1 MSTQNRRINVSVL
14 VKKTENELKILIN
27 EALGKAIA
35 QNELPAQPIPAFNV
49 EVPQDRANG
58 DYSSN
63 AAFVC
68 AKSFRTAPRKIA
80 DAIAKYIDLSD
91 SYFSECS
98 VAGAGFINF
107 RLSDGFYADILL
119 DIGEKKEKYGTSDY
133 GKGKKINVE
142 FVSANPTGPMHMGNA
157 RGGALGDCL
166 ASVLE
171 MAGYSVEREFYVND
185 AGNQIEKFGLSLDIR
200 YQQLFKGEDAVELP
214 EDSYHGE
221 DIIERAKEFAAIYG
235 DSFLEKSEEER
246 RAALVGY
253 AMPENIKN
261 MEQNLTKY
269 RIEYDTWFR
278 ESTLHKGAIDEVIAE
293 LKANGRTYEK
303 DGALWYKNTEVQ
315 TEILKKQGKSDED
328 IAKLELKD
336 DVLIRQNGNPTYF
349 AADIAYHK
357 NKLVTRGFEKA
368 IDIWGADHH
377 GHVARLKGALSAI
390 GIDSDRLDVVLMQLV
405 RLTRNG
411 EVVRMSKR
419 TGKAITLV
427 DLLEDIPID
436 AVRFLFNM
444 REPGSQMEFDLDLA
458 VEQSSQ
464 NPVYYCQYANARI
477 CSILK
482 KLEAE
487 GKTVREPA
495 RDELCRLTEP
505 EEKELIRHLASLTD
519 EIIAAASN
527 YDPARI
533 TRYAVTLATL
543 FHKYY
548 NACRIGVEDESLMQA
563 RVYLCKCV
571 KSVMVNILTSFKIT
585 TPESM

>member
-1 MSTQNRRINVSVL
+1 MSVL
-14 VKKTENELKILIN
+14 VKKTQEDLKQLVL

-35 QNELPAQPIPAFNV
+35 AGELPAEAVPEFNV
-49 EVPQDRANG
+49 EVPQDKANG
-58 DYSSN
+58 DYSTN

-68 AKSFRTAPRKIA
+68 ARAFRRAPKQIA
-80 DAIAKYIDLSD
+80 DAIAKYIDLAD
-91 SYFSECS
+91 SYFDSCT

-107 RLSDGFYADILL
+107 TFAKEFYADILL
-119 DIGEKKEKYGTSDY
+119 DIIDKGEAYGKSDY
-133 GKGKKINVE
+133 GKGKKIDVE

-166 ASVLE
+166 ASVLD
-171 MAGYSVEREFYVND
+171 MAGYAVTREFYVND

-200 YQQLFKGEDAVELP
+200 YQQLYKGEDAVQLP

-221 DIIERAKEFAAIYG
+221 DIIERAKEFAELYG
-235 DSFLEKSEEER
+235 DSYLEKSEDER
-246 RAALVGY
+246 RKALVSF
-253 AMPENIKN
+253 AMPKNIQS
-261 MEQNLTKY
+261 MHDNLTKY
-269 RIEYDTWFR
+269 RIEYDKWFH
-278 ESTLHKGAIDEVIAE
+278 ESELHKGAIDEVIKE
-293 LKANGRTYEK
+293 LTDNGKTYEK
-303 DGALWYKNTEVQ
+303 DGALWYKNIEVQ
-315 TEILKKQGKSDED
+315 TEILKAQGKSDAD
-328 IAKLELKD
+328 IEKLELKD

-357 NKLVTRGFEKA
+357 NKLVTRGFDKA

-390 GIDSDRLDVVLMQLV
+390 GIEPDRLDVVLMQLV

-427 DLLEDIPID
+427 DLLEEIPID

-444 REPGSQMEFDLDLA
+444 REPVSQMEFDLDLA

-477 CSILK
+477 CSILR
-482 KLEAE
+482 KLEAD
-487 GKTVREPA
+487 GITLRECT
-495 RDELCRLTEP
+495 RDELARLSEP
-505 EEKELIRHLASLTD
+505 EEKELIKHLSSLTD
-519 EIIAAASN
+519 EIILAAKN

-548 NACRIGVEDESLMQA
+548 NACKIAVDDEALMQA
-563 RVYLCKCV
+563 RVTLCKCV
-571 KSVMVNILTSFKIT
+571 RSVMVNILTAFKIT
-585 TPESM
+585 TPDKM